1 MSKLYVGID
10 VSSRNNVVY
19 LMKPDGSK
27 HSNFSVEN
35 SPKGSAEL
43 VKQIV
48 KALTSYHLTEVT
60 VGLESTGCYGDHLV
74 YFLKENA
81 ELAKFNS
88 RS

>member
-48 KALTSYHLTEVT
+48 KALTSYNLILQSDR
-60 VGLESTGCYGDHLV
+60 GYC
-74 YFLKENA
+74 
-81 ELAKFNS
+81 

>member
-1 MSKLYVGID
+1 MSKLYLGID

-27 HSNFSVEN
+27 HSNFSAEN

-48 KALTSYHLTEVT
+48 KPAEEAIT
-60 VGLESTGCYGDHLV
+60 VLEHKRKKKRTHDD
-74 YFLKENA
+74 
-81 ELAKFNS
+81 
-88 RS
+88 